1 MASVPVPD
9 HWVLNENNAVKCNT
23 PEYPA
28 ELYPDGV
35 WIYIATE
42 VDSVATFP
50 YMIGKT
56 FENRPISQNVLRDTE
71 VDETNSFIIYN
82 PESKYRER
90 AIEFDLDKVERY
102 RNDYLTPTKD
112 GLILEVAHTSEGSIS
127 DIVVVDGKPNNSRVG
142 DYLMFDNTDTGDLV
156 KWTG

>member
-1 MASVPVPD
+1 M
-9 HWVLNENNAVKCNT
+9 NENNAVKCNT
-23 PEYPA
+23 PEYPG

-35 WIYIATE
+35 WIYVATE

-50 YMIGKT
+50 YIIGKT

-90 AIEFDLDKVERY
+90 AIEFDIDKVERH
-102 RNDYLTPTKD
+102 RNHYLTPTKD
-112 GLILEVAHTSEGSIS
+112 G
-127 DIVVVDGKPNNSRVG
+127 
-142 DYLMFDNTDTGDLV
+142 
-156 KWTG
+156 